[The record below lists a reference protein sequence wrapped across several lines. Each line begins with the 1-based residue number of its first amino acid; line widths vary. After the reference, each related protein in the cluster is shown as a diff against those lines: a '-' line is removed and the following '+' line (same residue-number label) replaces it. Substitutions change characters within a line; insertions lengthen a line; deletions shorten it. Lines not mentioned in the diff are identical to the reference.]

1 MDQSAQNNNRP
12 TVLITHVD
20 SFLGASL
27 AKFLLSRNCL
37 VYAVGNPPF
46 FKELLKD
53 HDFTLL
59 EFNLNQPLPDYLP
72 NFDLVFYPDLLF
84 GNFKRQFSTLPN
96 LPLAT
101 NNIVSLAR
109 DGRSRVLVMAPIT
122 IDEQIYEYLAQGQ
135 DLRKFLKLYLVGDI
149 YGPAMPLEAAKT
161 PQAPNRLADLIVQA
175 MTDDKVILEKEGLQM
190 IYPTYIA
197 DVTLAI
203 DKFVFEEAQHQE
215 EYIRVIVSEA
225 PKTALSVAYEI
236 QNAARLI
243 LGKELALFFA
253 GSEPQHR
260 VEVEP
265 TIATGDL
272 GFSPKVH
279 LAEGLKQTFEYFA
292 NQNLESQP
300 KAYFRPGSHLP
311 AREPADSQTISASR
325 LDEIADLKRDSK
337 IKDRISRLT
346 AKLPK
351 AAFKARLKTGLFFI
365 LAILFLTL
373 VKDGFD
379 LYRGATSLK
388 NAQKALVLGNLQ
400 EAEVEAKVALKS
412 FNSAAGQTKIL
423 LFPVSLIFPSKYQS
437 INLALSGMAVGADSV
452 NYFVRGSRGLVKDLE
467 VITSK
472 DGKTEGLDLETPAVD
487 FRRAYFLSSWAGGLL
502 NLAQEGGIFKSK
514 IAASQSAMLSLNSLS
529 QSALDLVNLV
539 GDFSGN
545 GKPRTYLVLLQNNS
559 ELRPGGGFIG
569 NFGLIEFE
577 NSHLKGISVED
588 IYTIDG
594 QLQEE
599 IEPPAQLL
607 KTLGIERFYLR
618 DSNWSGDFEINAATA
633 RDFYKKETGKNVDGV
648 IAINLNSIQ
657 NVLAKM
663 GPVKLTDY
671 GEEISAQ
678 NLFERG
684 EYYSEIGSFPGSTQK
699 KDFFGALSRAIISQI
714 IDSFNQS
721 AKKNS
726 GVVPWLALLE
736 VGSDALARKDLMLT
750 FDSPIL
756 SSFVRSGGWDFPL
769 PPASFNP
776 ADDSVESRDFLALV
790 EANLGANKVN
800 RFLERKIAYDVT
812 IGRDADL
819 VAKLTITYT
828 NKSQADTWP
837 AGKYV
842 NFLRV
847 YVPLGA
853 SLFEYQNAD
862 KKDVGEVEVTTQ
874 GNLTVFSTMVEVPI
888 KSTREVVFSYR
899 IPKNIKLEK
908 APYYHLYVQ
917 KQAGTEKDPFEFK
930 FNLPAYLTVKSVNGS
945 DEQEGKQNL
954 LLQTDL
960 ATDRQF
966 EIEVAKR

>member
-46 FKELLKD
+46 FKELLGN

-379 LYRGATSLK
+379 LYRGAANLK

-400 EAEVEAKVALKS
+400 EAEAKAKVALKS
-412 FNSAAGQTKIL
+412 FNSAALQTKIL
-423 LFPVSLIFPSKYQS
+423 FYPVSLIFPSKYQS
-437 INLALSGMAVGADSV
+437 INLALSGMAVGADSI
-452 NYFVRGSRGLVKDLE
+452 NYFVKGSRELVKDLE
-467 VITSK
+467 VITAK
-472 DGKTEGLDLETPAVD
+472 DAKTEGLDLETPAAD
-487 FRRAYFLSSWAGGLL
+487 FKRAYFLSSWADGLL
-502 NLAQEGGIFKSK
+502 SLAQKDGTFKSK
-514 IAASQSAMLSLNSLS
+514 IATFQSATLKLNSLS

-539 GDFSGN
+539 GDFTGN
-545 GKPRTYLVLLQNNS
+545 GKPKTYLVLLQNNS

-577 NSHLKGISVED
+577 NSHLKNISVED

-594 QLQEE
+594 QLQEK
-599 IEPPAQLL
+599 IEPPAQLS
-607 KTLGIERFYLR
+607 KTLGVERFYLR
-618 DSNWSGDFEINAATA
+618 DSNWSGDFGINAATA

-648 IAINLNSIQ
+648 IAINLNFIQ

-663 GPVKLTDY
+663 GPVKIRDY
-671 GEEISAQ
+671 NEDINAQ

-684 EYYSEIGSFPGSTQK
+684 EYYSEIGSFAGSTQK
-699 KDFFGALSRAIISQI
+699 KDFFGVLSRTIISQI

-721 AKKNS
+721 TKKGS
-726 GVVPWLALLE
+726 GIVPWLALLE
-736 VGSDALARKDLMLT
+736 VGSDALAQKDLMLT
-750 FDSPIL
+750 FDSSIL
-756 SSFVRSGGWDFPL
+756 SSFVRSHGWDFPL
-769 PPASFNP
+769 PPTSFNP
-776 ADDSVESRDFLALV
+776 ADDSVESRDFLAIV

-800 RFLERKIAYDVT
+800 RFLERKVSYEMT

-819 VAKLTITYT
+819 VARLTITYN
-828 NKSQADTWP
+828 NKSLAETWP

-842 NFLRV
+842 SFLRV
-847 YVPLGA
+847 YVPFSA

-862 KKDVGEVEVTTQ
+862 KKDVKEVEVTTQ
-874 GNLTVFSTMVEVPI
+874 GNLTVFSTMLEVPV
-888 KSTREVVFSYR
+888 KSTRQVVFSYR

-908 APYYHLYVQ
+908 VPYYHLYIQ
-917 KQAGTEKDPFEFK
+917 KQAGTEKDPFEFT
-930 FNLPAYLTVKSVNGS
+930 FNLPSYLEVKSVNNS

-954 LLQTDL
+954 RIQTDL
-960 ATDRQF
+960 AIDRQF

>member
-1 MDQSAQNNNRP
+1 MDQSAQNSHRP

-27 AKFLLSRNCL
+27 TKFLLLRNCL
-37 VYAVGNPPF
+37 VYAVGNPPLF
-46 FKELLKD
+46 AELLRD

-72 NFDLVFYPDLLF
+72 NFDLVFYLDLF
-84 GNFKRQFSTLPN
+84 YANFKRQFSTLPN

-101 NNIVSLAR
+101 TNIVSLAKG
-109 DGRSRVLVMAPIT
+109 GRSKVLVMAPIT
-122 IDEQIYEYLAQGQ
+122 ADWQIYDYLAQGQ

-149 YGPAMPLEAAKT
+149 YGPAIPLEASET
-161 PQAPNRLADLIVQA
+161 QQATNGLADLISQA
-175 MTDDKVILEKEGLQM
+175 VTGDKVILEKEGLQM
-190 IYPTYIA
+190 IYPTYIS

-203 DKFVFEEAQHQE
+203 LQFVFEEAEHQE
-215 EYIRVIVSEA
+215 KNIRVIVSEA

-253 GSEPQHR
+253 GRETQYR

-265 TIATGDL
+265 TVAIGDL

-279 LAEGLKQTFEYFA
+279 LAEGLKHTFEYLA

-300 KAYFRPGSHLP
+300 KAHFRPGSHLP
-311 AREPADSQTISASR
+311 ARESAESQTISASR
-325 LDEIADLKRDSK
+325 LGEIADLKRSST
-337 IKDRISRLT
+337 IKDRVSRLT

-351 AAFKARLKTGLFFI
+351 TGFKSRLKTGLFFI
-365 LAILFLTL
+365 LVILLLTL

-379 LYRGATSLK
+379 LYRGIANLK

-400 EAEVEAKVALKS
+400 EAEAKAKVALKS
-412 FNSAAGQTKIL
+412 FNSAALQTKIL
-423 LFPVSLIFPSKYQS
+423 FYPVSLIFPSKYQS
-437 INLALSGMAVGADSV
+437 INLALSGMSVGADSI
-452 NYFVRGSRGLVKDLE
+452 NYFVKGSRELVKDLE
-467 VITSK
+467 VITAK
-472 DGKTEGLDLETPAVD
+472 DAKTEGLDLETPAAD
-487 FRRAYFLSSWAGGLL
+487 FKRAYFLSSWADGLL
-502 NLAQEGGIFKSK
+502 SLAQKDGTFKSK
-514 IAASQSAMLSLNSLS
+514 IATFQSATLKLNSLS

-539 GDFSGN
+539 GDF
-545 GKPRTYLVLLQNNS
+545 
-559 ELRPGGGFIG
+559 IG

-577 NSHLKGISVED
+577 NSHLKNISVED

-594 QLQEE
+594 QLQEK
-599 IEPPAQLL
+599 IEPPAQLS
-607 KTLGIERFYLR
+607 KTLGVERFYLR
-618 DSNWSGDFEINAATA
+618 DSNWSGDFEVNAATA

-648 IAINLNSIQ
+648 IAINLNFIQ
-657 NVLAKM
+657 NVLAKI

-736 VGSDALARKDLMLT
+736 VGSDALSQKDLMLT
-750 FDSPIL
+750 FDDPIL

-917 KQAGTEKDPFEFK
+917 KQSGTERDPFEFT
-930 FNLPAYLTVKSVNGS
+930 FNLPSYLEVKSVNNNDDQG
-945 DEQEGKQNL
+945 GGQNL
-954 LLQTDL
+954 RIQTDL
-960 ATDRQF
+960 ATDREF
-966 EIEVAKR
+966 EIEVVKR